1 MCGICMLPTTHANTF
16 TTISTV
22 SLFLMVFWTFLWA
35 WWIVTKI
42 RVENYFVDTFHSIL
56 AARQDGYGHTLRRLL
71 RTNKKWQIGL
81 FLLLVSG
88 GLLVWAGLSDRERFI
103 PVELIDTES
112 YLEVPVVEPVGSD
125 LLQVSTPDQLR
136 TNSGP
141 TPDAQLRTPGFREL
155 APQLRTPNSGHRASG
170 SYSLFHVRGV
180 KMVPLGW

>member
-136 TNSGP
+136 TNSGRP
-141 TPDAQLRTPGFREL
+141 TPDTGLPGASTPTPDTQLRTPGFREL
-155 APQLRTPNSGHRASG
+155 QFVSCKG
-170 SYSLFHVRGV
+170 SENGSTGLVG
-180 KMVPLGW
+180 K